1 MSELRV
7 LYIRPVL
14 ATRDRGIKIGQ
25 ATFSDGLTARFR
37 VLSRNPPAVHV
48 VGGEATPARERA
60 VIEWLAAQCGSAV
73 A

>member
-14 ATRDRGIKIGQ
+14 ATRDIGIKIGQ

-37 VLSRNPPAVHV
+37 ILSRKPPAVHV
-48 VGGEATPARERA
+48 VGGEATPAHERA
-60 VIEWLAAQCGSAV
+60 VIEWLAAQCGSA
-73 A
+73 AA